1 MVSVSAIRRFSKF
14 KLVFQTW
21 MCQGVVPADADFHVT
36 GTGTIVRTTDIYRL
50 VTSLD
55 RIKDRRKGRLY
66 CTFLK
71 CLESVT
77 RGTALAS
84 SKNFVV
90 LAWHWFP

>member
-36 GTGTIVRTTDIYRL
+36 GTGTIVRTTD
-50 VTSLD
+50 

-66 CTFLK
+66 YWTLLK